1 MQTKATKT
9 NIFSELHISYSQ
21 IFTYLSCSLKYKLK
35 YVLRHPPERI
45 GLALPFGKALHKS
58 LERYYRSYAQGQME
72 KLDTLKTLFCEVLT
86 CQLSDKKD
94 LVVFGKTM
102 PDADSAIAM
111 GNAMLKTFYES
122 IDLTGWK
129 ICGVELPL
137 SAKLYTDTGQI
148 TEFKIIGVIDLL
160 LEDPA
165 GQLVVVDHKTAAR
178 AKSQTEVDSD
188 LQMSTYS
195 YLLAANRYVF
205 PTGPVK
211 GRFDVLRK
219 LKTPK
224 LEHYYTQR
232 TADDRKR
239 LAKIAGG
246 VLAGIEAGV
255 FIPNRSWLCGD
266 CEYANACTD
275 WHR

>member
-1 MQTKATKT
+1 MQTKAK
-9 NIFSELHISYSQ
+9 NDILSELHISYSQ
-21 IFTYLSCSLKYKLK
+21 IFTYLSCSLKYQMK
-35 YVLRHPPERI
+35 YVLRQPPERI

-58 LERYYRSYAQGQME
+58 LERYYLSYAQGQIE
-72 KLDTLKTLFCEVLT
+72 ELGTLKTLFGEVFT
-86 CQLSDKKD
+86 SNFENIKD

-102 PDADSAIAM
+102 PDADSAISM
-111 GNAMLKTFYES
+111 GNAMLKAFYES

-129 ICGVELPL
+129 VLDVELPL
-137 SAKLYTDTGQI
+137 SAQLYTDSGQI
-148 TEFKIIGVIDLL
+148 TEFKLIGFIDLL

-178 AKSQTEVDSD
+178 AKSQADVDSD

-205 PTGPVK
+205 PTAPVR

-246 VLAGIEAGV
+246 VLAGIEAGI
-255 FIPNRSWLCGD
+255 FLPNRGWMCGD
-266 CEYANACTD
+266 CEYAETCQD